1 MSLLYTI
8 AQPVG
13 RSSAELTREI
23 VTFVYTKKGLQDASV
38 YMAKLIEDEESDGL
52 DADTVTIAIG

>member
-13 RSSAELTREI
+13 RSSAGLIREI
-23 VTFVYTKKGLQDASV
+23 VTFAYTKRGLQDASV
-38 YMAKLIEDEESDGL
+38 YTVKLIEDEESDGL
-52 DADTVTIAIG
+52 DASH